1 MAILSLGVSYRS
13 APVELLEQLG
23 FAQEDLQK
31 AYDHLTRLP
40 SVDGAVILSTCNRV
54 EIVAEVESYHAGFQ
68 ELKGFLAESRELAPE
83 AFAEPLYSHYEEQAA
98 EHLFDVAAGIDSMVT
113 GEPQILTQVRAAI
126 RDAKG
131 EGAAGPQLESL
142 FRHAVRAGRRARAE
156 TGIAAAPGAF
166 IEAGL
171 ALAERAL
178 GDLATADVL
187 VLGAGQMSALAA
199 QALQERGAERVHVLN
214 RNLDHAETLVRR
226 TGGSAEN
233 LAQLPGALARAD
245 LVVSSTGASGSI
257 VDLAAAEAAVAARAG
272 RPLFFLDLAVP
283 RDVEAAVGDLP
294 GVEVANVDDLG
305 RSVGG
310 GDEGEITK
318 ARAVIEEEVANFA
331 AWRRN
336 AALAPLITA
345 LHERGDQIRRAELRR
360 VAGKLRDLSP
370 EQLEAVEGALR
381 GAVNKL
387 LHEPMVRAKRDESQA
402 DALRALFGLEDEP
415 PLRSDQA
422 P

>member
-23 FAQEDLQK
+23 FPEEDLQK

-54 EIVAEVESYHAGFQ
+54 EIVADVESYHAGFQ
-68 ELKGFLAESRELAPE
+68 ELKGFLAESREVAPE
-83 AFAEPLYSHYEEQAA
+83 VFAEPLYSHYEDQAA
-98 EHLFDVAAGIDSMVT
+98 EHLFDVAAGIDSMVA

-126 RDAKG
+126 REAKA
-131 EGAAGPQLESL
+131 EGAARPQLDSL

-156 TGIAAAPGAF
+156 TGISAAPGAF

-171 ALAERAL
+171 ALAERTL
-178 GDLATADVL
+178 GDLADIELL
-187 VLGAGQMSALAA
+187 VLGAGQMATLAA
-199 QALQERGAERVHVLN
+199 QALQERGVVRVKVLN
-214 RNLDHAETLVRR
+214 RSLGHAQALARR
-226 TGGSAEN
+226 TGGSAEQLAN
-233 LAQLPGALARAD
+233 LPDALARAD
-245 LVVSSTGASGSI
+245 LVVCSTGASGTI
-257 VDLAAAEAAVAARAG
+257 VDAETVASALAGRPD

-283 RDVEAAVGDLP
+283 RDVESAVGDLP
-294 GVEVANVDDLG
+294 GVDVANVDDLG
-305 RSVGG
+305 RSIGG

-318 ARAVIEEEVANFA
+318 ARAVIAEEVANFA

-336 AALAPLITA
+336 AALAPLLKA
-345 LHERGDQIRRAELRR
+345 LHDRGEQVRVAELRR
-360 VAGKLRDLSP
+360 MSGKLRDLTS
-370 EQLEAVEGALR
+370 EQREAVEATLR

-387 LHEPMVRAKRDESQA
+387 LHEPMVRAKQSEAQA
-402 DALRALFGLEDEP
+402 DALRALFGLDEP
-415 PLRSDQA
+415 TPRSGQE